1 MVIRCQ
7 SGLGPES
14 PWTFS
19 PFVEVSD
26 VAVGGA
32 VSTALEVDD
41 AGEGSSLLRLNNDS
55 NRAPMRLCFSP
66 SSAMAS
72 ACCRATASLSLAGS
86 AGMLVARAIHFE
98 VATRG
103 RCADGFTTRRRRTF
117 LEVRALAT
125 LESLPPYLGPS
136 MA

>member
-1 MVIRCQ
+1 LKVVVV
-7 SGLGPES
+7 LDLS
-14 PWTFS
+14 PKSFS

-26 VAVGGA
+26 VTVGGA
-32 VSTALEVDD
+32 VSTALEVDG
-41 AGEGSSLLRLNNDS
+41 AGEGPSLLRLNNDS
-55 NRAPMRLCFSP
+55 NMAPVRLWFSP

-72 ACCRATASLSLAGS
+72 ASCRATASLSLAGS
-86 AGMLVARAIHFE
+86 AGMLVARAINFD

-103 RCADGFTTRRRRTF
+103 RRADGFTTGRRRTL

-125 LESLPPYLGPS
+125 LEFMPPFLRPS